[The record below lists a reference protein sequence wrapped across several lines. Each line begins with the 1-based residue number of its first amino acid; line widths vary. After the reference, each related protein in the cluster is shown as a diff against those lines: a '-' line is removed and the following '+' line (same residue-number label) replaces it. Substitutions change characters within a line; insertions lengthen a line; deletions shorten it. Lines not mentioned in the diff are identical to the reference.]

1 MLYTFLYPL
10 VTEASFLNVL
20 RYPSFRIV
28 MAAMTAMVLTLFLFP
43 SFIRRLQIFKFGQEV
58 RKDGP
63 ESHFKKQGTP
73 TMGGV
78 LILIGIVVSTLLWA
92 DLRHKAVWLMLLV
105 TMGYGIVGFY
115 DDYKKI

>member
-10 VTEASFLNVL
+10 VKQATFLNVL

-28 MAAMTAMVLTLFLFP
+28 MAALTAMIVTLFLYP
-43 SFIRRLQIFKFGQEV
+43 AFIRRLQVFKFGQEV

-73 TMGGV
+73 TMGG
-78 LILIGIVVSTLLWA
+78 ILIQIGRAHV
-92 DLRHKAVWLMLLV
+92 
-105 TMGYGIVGFY
+105 
-115 DDYKKI
+115 

>member
-10 VTEASFLNVL
+10 VDKATFLNVL

-28 MAAMTAMVLTLFLFP
+28 MAALTALVLTLFLYP
-43 SFIRRLQIFKFGQEV
+43 AFIRRSQIFKFGQPV

-73 TMGGV
+73 TMGGI
-78 LILIGIVVSTLLWA
+78 LILIAIFVSTVLWS
-92 DLRHKAVWLMLLV
+92 DVKHMGVWLL
-105 TMGYGIVGFY
+105 
-115 DDYKKI
+115 